1 LDKAVG
7 RTSAKETSTDETG
20 DSPLH
25 GAAFDKDLHQTPK
38 VLWLSVALM
47 CMGTALIGGGV
58 VALSMDTTTVG
69 HRIPVPSHDRTQAV
83 ALAGLHSANDTPGG
97 PMTGNQAVP

>member
-1 LDKAVG
+1 MTGTSPLDKAVG
-7 RTSAKETSTDETG
+7 RTSTKETSTDEAG

-58 VALSMDTTTVG
+58 VALSMDTTTAIVLF
-69 HRIPVPSHDRTQAV
+69 IPGA
-83 ALAGLHSANDTPGG
+83 ALAVVGVVIGLANNI
-97 PMTGNQAVP
+97 MSNVE